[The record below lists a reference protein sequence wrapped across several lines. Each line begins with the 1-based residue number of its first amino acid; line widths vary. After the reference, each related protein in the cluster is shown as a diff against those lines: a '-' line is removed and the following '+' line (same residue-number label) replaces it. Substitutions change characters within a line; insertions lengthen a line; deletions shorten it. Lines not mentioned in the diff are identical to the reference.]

1 MTNDSEVQ
9 KSEDREV
16 KDNWK
21 GEPSAPGVFTFV
33 VPSTHWGFGVGV
45 GAHTPPLSLSQTDAL
60 SQSAV
65 TPPGG
70 VCSLVS
76 TVPVPPSLTDF
87 MLPSPPDQ
95 HP

>member
-9 KSEDREV
+9 KGEDRGV

-21 GEPSAPGVFTFV
+21 EESSPLLCQAPIGVL
-33 VPSTHWGFGVGV
+33 GVGLV
-45 GAHTPPLSLSQTDAL
+45 HTPPLSLSQTDAL

-65 TPPGG
+65 RPPGG

-76 TVPVPPSLTDF
+76 TIPVPPSLTDF

>member
-9 KSEDREV
+9 KGEDRGV

-21 GEPSAPGVFTFV
+21 EESSPLLCQAPIGVL
-33 VPSTHWGFGVGV
+33 GVGLV
-45 GAHTPPLSLSQTDAL
+45 HTPPLSLSQTDAL

-65 TPPGG
+65 RPPGG
-70 VCSLVS
+70 VYSLVS
-76 TVPVPPSLTDF
+76 TIPVPPSLTDF

>member
-9 KSEDREV
+9 KGEDRGV
-16 KDNWK
+16 KDK
-21 GEPSAPGVFTFV
+21 
-33 VPSTHWGFGVGV
+33 THWGFGGGV

>member
-1 MTNDSEVQ
+1 MLLESSPLLCQ
-9 KSEDREV
+9 
-16 KDNWK
+16 
-21 GEPSAPGVFTFV
+21 APIGVL
-33 VPSTHWGFGVGV
+33 GVGV